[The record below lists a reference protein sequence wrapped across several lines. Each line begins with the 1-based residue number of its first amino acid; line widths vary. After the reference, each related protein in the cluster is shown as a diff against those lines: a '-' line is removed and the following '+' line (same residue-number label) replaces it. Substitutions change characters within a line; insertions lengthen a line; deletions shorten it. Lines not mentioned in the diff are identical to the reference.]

1 MWKRLSL
8 LWTVVRG
15 DARLLWLALKHP
27 KSPGWLKPAVAL
39 MVIYV
44 VSPVD
49 LIPDVVPFLGLMDD
63 VVLVPLAIRFVLKR
77 LPARVRD
84 DIEGRVIG

>member
-1 MWKRLSL
+1 MWKRLSV

-15 DARLLWLALKHP
+15 DARLLWRALQHP
-27 KSPGWLKPAVAL
+27 ASPGWLKAAVAL

-44 VSPVD
+44 ISPVD
-49 LIPDVVPFLGLMDD
+49 LIPDVVPFLGVMDD

-77 LPARVRD
+77 LPAAVRA
-84 DIEGRVIG
+84 DIAA

>member
-27 KSPGWLKPAVAL
+27 LAPRWLKPAVAL

-49 LIPDVVPFLGLMDD
+49 LIPDVVPFLGVMDD

-84 DIEGRVIG
+84 DIEGRVVG

>member
-27 KSPGWLKPAVAL
+27 LSPRWLKPAVAL

-44 VSPVD
+44 VSPID
-49 LIPDVVPFLGLMDD
+49 LIPDVVPFLGVMDD

-77 LPARVRD
+77 LPARVRQ
-84 DIEGRVIG
+84 DIEGRIVG